1 MNNDLT
7 NLMEQDFEQTL
18 ASSVEKLDDGDLKSV
33 SGLAEKIRHTENFIA
48 DLEKQLKQTKQD
60 LLQLTDRD
68 LPDMMLEVGMLK
80 FSLGDGAE
88 VTLKATYGGY
98 IKLENRPQAFEWLR
112 ENGYDDII
120 KNKVSSTFGRGED
133 DQANAFVAFAKKEG
147 YEVDQKMDI
156 APQTLKKFIKI
167 MTTEGNDYPSTLFG
181 AHNGQRAVIK
191 GSK

>member
-7 NLMEQDFEQTL
+7 NLMEQDFEENL

-48 DLEKQLKQTKQD
+48 DLEKQLKQSKQD
-60 LLQLTDRD
+60 LLQLTDFD

-88 VTLKATYGGY
+88 VSLNATYGGY